1 MEREQYVVI
10 RILKLEQSYVPATAG
25 FFYAYSQSQTRLSI
39 WKGGKGL
46 QTKIESVT
54 ADACNQVES
63 SEEKNLMSDRDT
75 IDTNDRFPNRFKKGN
90 AGGPGRPKGVKN
102 GEGKRRS
109 GFVENVAT
117 KQDMGPAIEREN
129 VPAPRKKGGRP
140 KGKKNKFSLSAAD
153 RMIELGFDPIE
164 QYLDLLD
171 KVRAE
176 GNQQLEERILSRLVP
191 FRFAQLHHTMMTD
204 TKDLDLQVKVA
215 QFQAP
220 ESLGKN
226 DVANV
231 ENSQDSIA
239 DESESSAGV
248 RVVRFDR
255 KPG

>member
-1 MEREQYVVI
+1 MH
-10 RILKLEQSYVPATAG
+10 ILKLLQSYAPATAG
-25 FFYAYSQSQTRLSI
+25 FFYAYSESQARLSI
-39 WKGGKGL
+39 WKGGKSL
-46 QTKIESVT
+46 QAEIKSVT

-75 IDTNDRFPNRFKKGN
+75 IDTGDRFSNRFQKGN
-90 AGGPGRPKGVKN
+90 PGGPGRPKGVKN
-102 GEGKRRS
+102 GEGKR
-109 GFVENVAT
+109 AT
-117 KQDMGPAIEREN
+117 NRIGETIERED
-129 VPAPRKKGGRP
+129 APEARTKRVKAGRP

-164 QYLDLLD
+164 QYLELLD
-171 KVRAE
+171 KVRAQ

-220 ESLGKN
+220 ESLGKIEGES
-226 DVANV
+226 V
-231 ENSQDSIA
+231 EKSQDHDANENDSHP
-239 DESESSAGV
+239 DV
-248 RVVRFDR
+248 RVVRFER